1 MFLSKITGVTLVA
14 LLLLV
19 APLAPVSGGAEPPPD
34 GTLVIALRNGLFDL
48 DVNNAILDDVLGQL
62 AATARIEIRTGNT
75 MPSRITMA
83 SKNLPLN
90 SLLRKICPN
99 FMLIEEAAGNGPA
112 GRRLYVFSRAS
123 GGVTDA
129 RSTKTSEAGGQDPG
143 GATGRDPAAPASRQ
157 GQKNIP
163 GSAELRRGEHRP
175 DELLVR
181 FRPGL
186 EPEQI
191 DAFNG
196 LYAATVVRTI
206 PHVNVYQLKLP
217 AGSDLPAVQQAYRQS
232 PLVEKIEPNILLRLP
247 EVTPNDAE
255 FGDQWGLRKMMVP
268 EAWSVTTGS
277 PSVIV
282 AILDTGVDANHADLI
297 HRIVNG
303 YDILRGREGIPEDDH
318 GHGTQMAG
326 IIAGEGQN
334 GTGISGVNWNG
345 RVMPVK
351 VLDASGVGSAADVA
365 EGLIYATEHGAG
377 VINMSFGGY
386 GYSDLLNDAVQYAH
400 QKGVLL
406 VAGVGNDNTE
416 APAYPAAY
424 PNVLAVTATGPA
436 DEKWPAANYGKHVG
450 LAAPGVGI
458 LTTASNGGYLYGTGT
473 SHAAAM
479 VSGVAALLKAKDA
492 RYSNVQIEK
501 LLRASA
507 DDLGVEGRD
516 ATFGAGRANALRAL
530 TALP

>member
-1 MFLSKITGVTLVA
+1 MFLPRITVVILAVF
-14 LLLLV
+14 LLLV
-19 APLAPVSGGAEPPPD
+19 APLAPASVGAEPLPD
-34 GTLVIALRNGLFDL
+34 GTLVVALPNGLFDV
-48 DVNNAILDDVLGQL
+48 DVNNATLDAVLTQL
-62 AATARIEIRTGNT
+62 AATTQLEIKTGNP
-75 MPSRITMA
+75 MSSRLTMA
-83 SKNLPLN
+83 SKNLALN

-99 FMLIEEAAGNGPA
+99 FMLIEEAMGNGPVS
-112 GRRLYVFSRAS
+112 RKLYVFSKAS
-123 GGVTDA
+123 GGATDA
-129 RSTKTSEAGGQDPG
+129 KSKVVNGTGARDPVAGN
-143 GATGRDPAAPASRQ
+143 GRDPVGPTSTQ
-157 GQKNIP
+157 GQKKLL
-163 GSAELRRGEHRP
+163 GSVEPRRGEHRP

-191 DAFNG
+191 EAFNG
-196 LYAATVVRTI
+196 LYAASVVRTI
-206 PHVNVYQLKLP
+206 PHVNIYQLKLP
-217 AGSDLPAVQQAYRQS
+217 EGSDLPAVQQAYRQS

-255 FGDQWGLRKMMVP
+255 FGDQWGLQKMMVP
-268 EAWSVTTGS
+268 EAWNVTTGS
-277 PSVIV
+277 PSVMV
-282 AILDTGVDANHADLI
+282 AVLDTGVDADHADLI

-334 GTGISGVNWNG
+334 GTGISGVSWNG

-351 VLDASGVGSAADVA
+351 VLDANGVGSAADVA

-386 GYSDLLNDAVQYAH
+386 SYSDLLNDAVQYAH
-400 QKGVLL
+400 QKGVVL

-416 APAYPAAY
+416 TPAYPAAY

-436 DEKWPAANYGKHVG
+436 DEKWPAANYGNHVA

-458 LTTASNGGYLYGTGT
+458 LTTASNGGYLYGSGT

-479 VSGVAALLKAKDA
+479 VSGVVALLKAKDA
-492 RYSNVQIEK
+492 RYSNAQIEK
-501 LLRASA
+501 LLQTSA
-507 DDLGVEGRD
+507 DDLGVNGRD

-530 TALP
+530 TNLP